1 MISQRT
7 LFLQHVGQ
15 TSPYPMA
22 LEIEKAEGI
31 YLYDKAGKEYID
43 LVSGVSVSNVGHC
56 HPEVVKA
63 VKKQAEKYMHLM
75 VYGEYVQDPQ
85 VNFAKRLVEQ
95 LPQKFES
102 VYFVNS
108 GSEAI
113 EGALKLAKRFTGR
126 KQILAFK
133 NAYHG
138 STHGAL
144 SIYGGKE
151 LNKAFQPLLP
161 NVDFMEFNN
170 IQSLEK
176 ISMETACVVVEVIQA
191 EGGIFCAKSEF
202 IEKLRQKCDET
213 GTILIFDEIQ
223 TGFGRTGKMFAFEH
237 YNIQPDIL
245 CTAKGMGSGMP
256 VGAFISSK
264 EMMHTLT
271 FNPSLGHI
279 TTFGGHPVS
288 CAAGLAG
295 LNVLLNEGLI
305 ATSNKKAELFRA
317 LLLHDA
323 IDHIRGKGLFM
334 AVEFKKEVKV
344 EKFFDACLKRGIIF
358 DFFLFNNQSFRIAPP
373 LTITEIE
380 IRKVSKLLLEA
391 MDEILNN

>member
-1 MISQRT
+1 MVSQKT

-15 TSPYPMA
+15 TSPYPIA

-31 YLYDKAGKEYID
+31 YLYDTSGKQYID

-63 VKKQAEKYMHLM
+63 VKKQAETYMHLM
-75 VYGEYVQDPQ
+75 VYGEYVQKPQ
-85 VNFAKRLVEQ
+85 VDFAKRIVDQ
-95 LPQKFES
+95 LPPKFES

-126 KQILAFK
+126 HEMLAFK

-144 SIYGGKE
+144 SIYGGDE
-151 LNKAFQPLLP
+151 LNKSFQPLLP
-161 NVDFMEFNN
+161 EVDFMMFNN
-170 IQSLEK
+170 PDTLDK
-176 ISMETACVVVEVIQA
+176 ITMDTACVVMEVIQA
-191 EGGIFCAKSEF
+191 EGGIIPSNTEF
-202 IEKLRQKCDET
+202 IETVRQRCDDT
-213 GTILIFDEIQ
+213 GTLLIFDEIQ
-223 TGFGRTGKMFAFEH
+223 TGFGRTGKLFAFEH
-237 YNIQPDIL
+237 YNVLPDIL

-256 VGAFISSK
+256 IGAFIASK
-264 EMMHTLT
+264 EMMKTLT
-271 FNPSLGHI
+271 FNPTLGHI

-295 LNVLLNEGLI
+295 LNVLLKDDLI
-305 ATSNKKAELFRA
+305 QKANDKGQLFRD
-317 LLLHDA
+317 LLHHEA
-323 IDHIRGKGLFM
+323 IDHIRGKGLFL
-334 AVEFKKEVKV
+334 AVEFKKQVKV
-344 EKFFDACLKRGIIF
+344 DRFFDACVKRGIIF

-373 LTITEIE
+373 LTITNQEIK
-380 IRKVSKLLLEA
+380 KVADLLLDA